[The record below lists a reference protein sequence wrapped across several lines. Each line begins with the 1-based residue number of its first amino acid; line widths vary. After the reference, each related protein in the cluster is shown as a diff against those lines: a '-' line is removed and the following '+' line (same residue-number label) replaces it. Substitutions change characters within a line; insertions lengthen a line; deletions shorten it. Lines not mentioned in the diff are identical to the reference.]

1 MGATERGGYLS
12 DLEKV
17 IQASTGEYLAGIHC
31 SEVIFKNVTREWQP
45 GFDTGLV
52 RIATPFGSGIAD
64 REDACGALV
73 GGLMVIGYL
82 FGRRSL
88 DESQDLCW
96 ELSRKFY
103 DRFKTNFCATT
114 CHSIKGFIPDWDEQ
128 VKCSQTVSQS
138 ITILWQ
144 LLDDAQKTGRIKSQ
158 R

>member
-1 MGATERGGYLS
+1 MP

-17 IQASTGEYLAGIHC
+17 IQASTDEYLAGIHC

-45 GFDTGLV
+45 GFDTSLV
-52 RIATPFGSGIAD
+52 RIATPFGGGITD

-88 DESQDLCW
+88 DESQDFCW
-96 ELSRKFY
+96 ELSQKFY
-103 DRFKTNFCATT
+103 DRFKANFCATT
-114 CHSIKGFIPDWDEQ
+114 CHSIKGRIADWDEQ
-128 VKCSQTVSQS
+128 VKCSQTVRQS
-138 ITILWQ
+138 IPILWQ
-144 LLDDAQKTGRIKSQ
+144 LLDDAQKAGRISRQ